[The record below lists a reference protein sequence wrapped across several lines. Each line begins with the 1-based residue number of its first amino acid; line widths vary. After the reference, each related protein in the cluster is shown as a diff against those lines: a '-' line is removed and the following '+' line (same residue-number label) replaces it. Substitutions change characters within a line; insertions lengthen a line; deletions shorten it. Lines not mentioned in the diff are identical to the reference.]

1 MPSLSGLMLTLVTLA
16 PQGAPAADGYGLDDY
31 PSDLNLPSLQVAF
44 VFYDKANLGDFQKR
58 AGIAGGI
65 EDWERDNPHFV
76 VSVHLLAT
84 VYGP

>member
-58 AGIAGGI
+58 AGSGIAGGI

-84 VYGP
+84 V

>member
-16 PQGAPAADGYGLDDY
+16 PQGAPAVDVYGLDDY